1 MYYWKKHAPVFC
13 VDSFCLF
20 DVTFSSPAPVRSLAS
35 RLQLD
40 LAEGSD
46 GGRQSVYGKCF
57 FFSFQFIFY
66 FVLLLYTLANVP

>member
-1 MYYWKKHAPVFC
+1 MCQGLRADWKKAGLIICVVFL
-13 VDSFCLF
+13 LF

-46 GGRQSVYGKCF
+46 GGGQSDYGEV
-57 FFSFQFIFY
+57 IFASMGQ
-66 FVLLLYTLANVP
+66 LWKSSPI